1 MSKYSSLF
9 VAALGAAVLGST
21 VVVSACSSAPPLPA
35 YAMPPSND
43 VKTLTFLLNAPKPG
57 DEIIASAEDAIQSAL
72 IRAEYKITTDENDP
86 HDAVIDIDISANQKQ
101 GGFMTVQVNGKTQ
114 YDYAIHISL
123 SVKEGGNIVD
133 QKVYDYTA
141 SGGQSETGNGFAL
154 INDLSSSPRFRE
166 WAKKQVAKNAPPPKP
181 TATATSTAVAGN
193 PKPTATA
200 TTPPAPTSTSPGGVL
215 ATHTGPVNTGGS
227 AAGAAS
233 AKTSPR
239 DQLGTGSSSPPP
251 TATASAPGTAPKP
264 GGGTSPY

>member
-43 VKTLTFLLNAPKPG
+43 VKSLTFLISQPKPG

-86 HDAVIDIDISANQKQ
+86 HDAVIDIDISANEKQ

-114 YDYAIHISL
+114 RDYAIHISL

-141 SGGQSETGNGFAL
+141 SGGLSETGNGFAL
-154 INDLSSSPRFRE
+154 VNDLSSSQRFRD
-166 WAKKQVAKNAPPPKP
+166 WAKKQVAKNAPPPPKP
-181 TATATSTAVAGN
+181 TATSTAVAGN

-200 TTPPAPTSTSPGGVL
+200 TTPPAPTTTTPGGAL
-215 ATHTGPVNTGGS
+215 GTPTGPVNTGGS

-239 DQLGTGSSSPPP
+239 DQLGSGSSTPPP

>member
-21 VVVSACSSAPPLPA
+21 VLVSACSSAPPLPA

-43 VKTLTFLLNAPKPG
+43 VKTLTFLLSAPKPG

-114 YDYAIHISL
+114 HDYAIHISL

-166 WAKKQVAKNAPPPKP
+166 WAKKQVAKNAPPPP
-181 TATATSTAVAGN
+181 TPKATATAVAGN

-200 TTPPAPTSTSPGGVL
+200 TTPPAPTDTSPGGAL
-215 ATHTGPVNTGGS
+215 GTHTGPVNTGGS

-239 DQLGTGSSSPPP
+239 DQLGSGSSSPPP